1 MHDDRDERHAVSAPL
16 VMKQL
21 GVVVFAVVLGA
32 CSKQAPKPMAPNQ
45 DPAARAAIEKLDG
58 FRAQACACQDEA
70 CADGVAASREAW
82 LVASYGE
89 VTLSTEQRGAR
100 DAAGAAFDE
109 CVAKAATPPGPLV
122 EFAHLR
128 DEMCA
133 CKDKACADR
142 IAEALATLGEKYK
155 DTKATEAQIK
165 EASKLAEDFGKCMA
179 TLYGATP

>member
-1 MHDDRDERHAVSAPL
+1 
-16 VMKQL
+16 MKQL

-32 CSKQAPKPMAPNQ
+32 CSKQAPKPTDPNQ

-58 FRAQACACQDEA
+58 FRAQACACQDKA

-109 CVAKAATPPGPLV
+109 CVAKAATPKANPGAV
-122 EFAHLR
+122 EAIAEMAVLR
-128 DEMCA
+128 DQMCA
-133 CKDKACADR
+133 CKDTACVDR
-142 IAEALATLGEKYK
+142 VAETFAAMGEKYR
-155 DTKATEAQIK
+155 DTKATSEQIK
-165 EASKLAEDFGKCMA
+165 AAGEVAEAYGKCMA
-179 TLYGATP
+179 AVYNAAP

>member
-1 MHDDRDERHAVSAPL
+1 
-16 VMKQL
+16 MKQL

-32 CSKQAPKPMAPNQ
+32 CSKQAPKPMDPNQ

-58 FRAQACACQDEA
+58 FRAQACACQDKA
-70 CADGVAASREAW
+70 CADGVAESREAW

-109 CVAKAATPPGPLV
+109 CVAKAATPKANPGAV
-122 EFAHLR
+122 EAIGEMRVLR
-128 DEMCA
+128 DQMCA
-133 CKDKACADR
+133 CKDKACADQVS
-142 IAEALATLGEKYK
+142 EAFTVMGEKYR

-165 EASKLAEDFGKCMA
+165 EAGAVAEEYGKCMMTA
-179 TLYGATP
+179 MSGTP